1 MTRRWKWKESLPWK
15 KDALR
20 KILVTGVASLLLA
33 LLYGIIFRF
42 SAQDAGQSGSLSQSV
57 SEKCVELMNALS
69 GSGWSRMEM
78 AGLAEQIEHPI
89 RKLAHFSEYACMGVL
104 VYTLWS
110 QWLCQG
116 RRLRW
121 LTVGWV
127 FLSAAGDEFHQY
139 FVPGRYASFAD
150 VLLDTCG
157 GTFGMFFCVC
167 VVALYRRHLAR
178 KDKPAGVS

>member
-1 MTRRWKWKESLPWK
+1 
-15 KDALR
+15 
-20 KILVTGVASLLLA
+20 
-33 LLYGIIFRF
+33 
-42 SAQDAGQSGSLSQSV
+42 
-57 SEKCVELMNALS
+57 
-69 GSGWSRMEM
+69 
-78 AGLAEQIEHPI
+78 
-89 RKLAHFSEYACMGVL
+89 MGVL
-104 VYTLWS
+104 GYTMWC